1 MFKLQNMDHAIKVF
15 FGHRA
20 NYYSA
25 FVTIIHEFETD
36 YIHIEFLDKDIIETF
51 DGPYLTYVG
60 EKGYQ
65 KLPAYRLVY
74 LRPILNSIGYIIE
87 NAQYIS
93 NNQNNTEIIDEE
105 FIRKN

>member
-1 MFKLQNMDHAIKVF
+1 MDQAIKVF
-15 FGHRA
+15 FGHQA
-20 NYYSA
+20 KYYSA

-36 YIHIEFLDKDIIETF
+36 FIHIEFLDKDIIETF
-51 DGPYLTYVG
+51 DAPHLSYVG
-60 EKGYQ
+60 EKGYK

-93 NNQNNTEIIDEE
+93 NNLNYNEIFDEE
-105 FIRKN
+105 FVRKN